1 VIWAVVLAAGE
12 SRRMGQPKLLLPF
25 GEETIIERVI
35 RTVVASSVDRTLVV
49 LGAQRED
56 IEEKIRGFAV
66 KKVLNREFHKG
77 MFSSVLCGLGSLPR
91 SARAAVL
98 VLADQPGIPSGVI
111 DFLVESF
118 YREKKGLVIPVYRKR
133 RGHPLL
139 LDLKYRREV
148 ETLPPDVGLRGLLLR
163 HPEDILEVRVSNP
176 EILRDIDSP
185 ADYRKSRGVRA
196 R

>member
-1 VIWAVVLAAGE
+1 
-12 SRRMGQPKLLLPF
+12 
-25 GEETIIERVI
+25 
-35 RTVVASSVDRTLVV
+35 
-49 LGAQRED
+49 
-56 IEEKIRGFAV
+56 
-66 KKVLNREFHKG
+66 
-77 MFSSVLCGLGSLPR
+77 
-91 SARAAVL
+91 
-98 VLADQPGIPSGVI
+98 
-111 DFLVESF
+111 
-118 YREKKGLVIPVYRKR
+118 
-133 RGHPLL
+133 LL